1 MYQKEY
7 MRSQEKSPQPRP
19 CECAVVP
26 DNSHPRLTQYRG
38 TMGYRFFIRL
48 LEWSIHL
55 SMPVLS
61 FNRHED
67 SIPCSVSGRVQIRP
81 KIMSQNIHIPSMY
94 SFDGRYRID
103 VDSISLVD
111 LSVDVVRLLVR
122 KYSYFL
128 IMMQQQSTIMRSS
141 MPCGTRAAVK
151 MMARQPSFGAVK
163 CAGIQKSAQ
172 KLTLN
177 GLSAKISENGDRK
190 MGVCK
195 VARPT
200 GAGRDIV
207 VTAAAPADG
216 MCGVF

>member
-1 MYQKEY
+1 M
-7 MRSQEKSPQPRP
+7 S
-19 CECAVVP
+19 VV
-26 DNSHPRLTQYRG
+26 L
-38 TMGYRFFIRL
+38 
-48 LEWSIHL
+48 
-55 SMPVLS
+55 

-67 SIPCSVSGRVQIRP
+67 SIPCSMSGRVQIRP

-103 VDSISLVD
+103 VDSISLKD

-163 CAGIQKSAQ
+163 CAGIQRSAQ
-172 KLTLN
+172 KMTLN

-200 GAGRDIV
+200 GAGGDIV